1 MMQDWLAQRAARS
14 PERVALIF
22 GGRQWT
28 FRELDVRVTE
38 LAQRLT
44 AMGIGKNDRVAVLMR
59 NSDLYVALV
68 HALARTG
75 AVLVPLNTRL
85 TPEEL
90 KWQLER
96 VQARVLFYDDA
107 WAEVASQQ
115 EAGSGK
121 EEAGGRRQEAVSS
134 RELAGGWR
142 KGAGDGGQGKGDG
155 EVAGGRRQEAEGER
169 EGTEVGKRLSVSG
182 NQWAV
187 SGEQPSIASWDFRF
201 DDAHSIL
208 FTSGTTGK
216 PKGAVLTY
224 GNHCWNAMGSALN
237 LGLHEDDVWLACMPL
252 FHIGGLAILLRGVI
266 YGIPVVLHES
276 FDAEAVNRALDEQ
289 RVTIVSLVSTMLQ
302 RLIDA
307 RGDAAFPSSL
317 RCVLLG
323 GGPAPRELLE
333 RCARLNV
340 PVVQTYGLTEAAS
353 QVATLA
359 PQDAL
364 RKLGSAGKP
373 LMGLE
378 LKIEGAKEEEGGKKV
393 GEIVIRGPTV
403 LREYADEPEAT
414 ARALRDG
421 WFHTG
426 DLGYLDE
433 EGFLY
438 VVARREDLIV
448 SGGENI
454 YPAEIEGVLK
464 AHPAIQDAAVVG
476 VEDARWVQVPVAFVI
491 LRAGE
496 NVGVEKLKSYCAGR
510 LARYKIPAEIVFV
523 EEFPRNAAGKLL
535 RRGLVNR

>member
-1 MMQDWLAQRAARS
+1 MQDWLAQRAARS
-14 PERVALIF
+14 PERVALLF
-22 GGRQWT
+22 RGRAWT

-38 LAQRLT
+38 VAERLAGL
-44 AMGIGKNDRVAVLMR
+44 GIRKNDRVAVLMR
-59 NSDLYVALV
+59 NSDLYVVLV
-68 HALARTG
+68 HGLARIG

-85 TPEEL
+85 TPDEL
-90 KWQLER
+90 LWQLKR
-96 VQARVLFYDDA
+96 VQARALFYDDA
-107 WAEVASQQ
+107 WEPIAKRESGVRSYRSSVIG
-115 EAGSGK
+115 EAV
-121 EEAGGRRQEAVSS
+121 GGRRQIRSNTS
-134 RELAGGWR
+134 
-142 KGAGDGGQGKGDG
+142 GAR
-155 EVAGGRRQEAEGER
+155 GGREFGMDE
-169 EGTEVGKRLSVSG
+169 
-182 NQWAV
+182 
-187 SGEQPSIASWDFRF
+187 
-201 DDAHSIL
+201 AHSIL

-224 GNHCWNAMGSALN
+224 GNHWWNAIGSALN
-237 LGLHEDDVWLACMPL
+237 LGLRDDDVWLACMPL

-266 YGIPVVLHES
+266 YGIPVVLHEA
-276 FDAEAVNRALDEQ
+276 FDAGAVNRALDEQ

-302 RLIDA
+302 RVIET
-307 RGDAAFPSSL
+307 RGEAAFPSSL

-364 RKLGSAGKP
+364 RKPASAGKP
-373 LMGLE
+373 LMGVE
-378 LKIEGAKEEEGGKKV
+378 LTIDDAIEDEGGDKV
-393 GEIVIRGPTV
+393 GEIVIRGPTI
-403 LREYADEPEAT
+403 LREYAEEPEAT
-414 ARALRDG
+414 AQALREG

-448 SGGENI
+448 SGGENV
-454 YPAEIEGVLK
+454 YPAEIEAVLK
-464 AHPAIQDAAVVG
+464 AHPAIQEAAVVG
-476 VEDARWVQVPVAFVI
+476 VEDARWGQVPVAFVI

-496 NVGVEKLKSYCAGR
+496 NVGAEELKDYCAGR

-535 RRGLVNR
+535 RRALVQEWERVHDQTD